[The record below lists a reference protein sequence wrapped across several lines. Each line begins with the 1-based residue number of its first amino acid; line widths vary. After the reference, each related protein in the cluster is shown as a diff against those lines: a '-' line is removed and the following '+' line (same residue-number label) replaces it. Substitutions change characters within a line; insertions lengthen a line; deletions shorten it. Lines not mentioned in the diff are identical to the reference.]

1 MDRGVCLSSQSTDP
15 RVSPFHNSNSY
26 LQRLLSVEAALPI
39 QHRQKQGIPI
49 MSNGIFKSPM
59 HRVVT
64 NTEKLRM
71 SVAMFN
77 EPEPENEIGPVEGLI
92 DETRPRLYRN
102 IKNYGDMCYQEGKI
116 TLGMIRIEDNSD
128 KK

>member
-1 MDRGVCLSSQSTDP
+1 
-15 RVSPFHNSNSY
+15 
-26 LQRLLSVEAALPI
+26 
-39 QHRQKQGIPI
+39 

-77 EPEPENEIGPVEGLI
+77 EPEPENEIGPVKDLI
-92 DETRPRLYRN
+92 NETRPRVYRN
-102 IKNYGDMCYQEGKI
+102 VKNYGEINYRCYQEGKI
-116 TLGMIRIEDNSD
+116 ALETVQIADNCD
-128 KK
+128 QK

>member
-1 MDRGVCLSSQSTDP
+1 
-15 RVSPFHNSNSY
+15 
-26 LQRLLSVEAALPI
+26 
-39 QHRQKQGIPI
+39 

-71 SVAMFN
+71 SIAMFN

-92 DETRPRLYRN
+92 NEKRPRVYKN
-102 IKNYGDMCYQEGKI
+102 VKNYGDINYRCYQERKI
-116 TLGMIRIEDNSD
+116 ALDTVKVTDN
-128 KK
+128 